1 MTRTGRRWLSFWSL
15 VLVTALGAA
24 PATQA
29 MQAAAEAGAMMPK
42 KAPTGLGKAVQGA
55 QQGAA
60 QALGSVAP
68 AAPGAAAA
76 EQAAGA
82 AGMPQEGFP
91 EGSVPLRVLAGKSI
105 LVNTTDR
112 LKRVAVTDP
121 SIADALVVTP
131 TQILVHGRQPGEV
144 SLVLWDEAER
154 SRSFDLRVD
163 VDASSAAE
171 EIHRIFPSERI
182 DVSSS
187 RSAIVLSGHVS
198 SEEIQ
203 KHAGALAG
211 AYSKS
216 VVNVLTFGPYEPQEV
231 LLQVKFAEVNRE
243 ALQRYAVNLFA
254 NNVSV
259 IGSTSTGTQPRF
271 NLDDIDRKDL
281 PEPPSGG
288 GVDVT
293 RQIDPLNILLFRPDV
308 HLGIAIQALKQKQL
322 AQILAE
328 PNLIALNGKEASFLA
343 GGEFPIPIV
352 QGGGNVGN
360 VTVQFKEFGVRL
372 KFTPF
377 IMPNGN
383 IRLKVAPEVSQL
395 DFANGVTL
403 SGFTIPALITRRAE
417 TELEL
422 QDGQSFL
429 IAGLIDNRVANVAA
443 RIPGLG
449 DIPII
454 GYLFRSKFTQ
464 KNHGELMVLVTARKI
479 SPSTDLPPGP
489 QFPQEWLDRQKF
501 DQPKPKGGGK

>member
-1 MTRTGRRWLSFWSL
+1 MTQSERRWLSLWSL
-15 VLVTALGAA
+15 VVIAALATA
-24 PATQA
+24 PTTRA

-42 KAPTGLGKAVQGA
+42 KAPTGLGKAVSGA

-60 QALGSVAP
+60 EALGSVAP
-68 AAPGAAAA
+68 GAVTPGAPAAA
-76 EQAAGA
+76 EAAGE

-112 LKRVAVTDP
+112 LKRVAVSDP

-163 VDASSAAE
+163 VDATSAAE

-182 DVSSS
+182 DVSAS
-187 RSAIVLSGHVS
+187 RNAIVLSGHVS

-203 KHAGALAG
+203 KHAGMLAG
-211 AYSKS
+211 AYSKA

-231 LLQVKFAEVNRE
+231 LLQVKFAEVNRD
-243 ALQRYAVNLFA
+243 ALERYAVNLFST
-254 NNVSV
+254 NVSL
-259 IGSTSTGTQPRF
+259 IGQTGTGNRPPVA
-271 NLDDIDRKDL
+271 LDDADVKDV
-281 PEPPSGG
+281 PEGAFSSNLN
-288 GVDVT
+288 
-293 RQIDPLNILLFRPDV
+293 INPLNIFLFRPDV
-308 HLGIAIQALKQKQL
+308 HVGAAIQALKQKSL

-372 KFTPF
+372 KFTPY
-377 IMPNGN
+377 IMPTGN

-429 IAGLIDNRVANVAA
+429 IAGLIDNRVANVAQK
-443 RIPGLG
+443 IPGLG

-454 GYLFRSKFTQ
+454 GYLFRSKFNQ
-464 KNHGELMVLVTARKI
+464 KTTGELMVLVTARKV
-479 SPSTDLPPGP
+479 SPSVDLPPGP
-489 QFPQEWLDRQKF
+489 QFPQEFLDKQKF
-501 DQPKPKGGGK
+501 DKSKPKEGGK